1 MNLILVHAEDFIE
14 ERVCMLRGRRF
25 EHIRDVHRASQGAT
39 LRVGLVDGDIG
50 TGLVLKL
57 SESEVLLEVAFTD
70 KPPAALPVTLILGL
84 PRPRVLKRCLQ
95 TVAAMGVKQLI
106 FLNGYRVDKSY
117 WQTPIL
123 TEQGLAEHLHLGLEQ
138 AVDTVL
144 PKVLLRKRFKPFVED
159 ELPAMVE
166 GTRGLVAHP
175 YEADGLPPAEDLPT
189 TLAIGPEGGFIS
201 YEVEKLR
208 EAGLEPV
215 HMGSRILRVE
225 TAVPALLSRLFP
237 IA

>member
-1 MNLILVHAEDFIE
+1 MNLILVLPGDFREDG
-14 ERVCMLRGRRF
+14 VCSLGGRRF
-25 EHIRDVHRASQGAT
+25 EHIRDVHRASAGAT
-39 LRVGLVDGDIG
+39 LRVGLLNGDIG
-50 TGLVLKL
+50 TGVILDI
-57 SESEVLLEVAFTD
+57 SESEVTLQVALEH
-70 KPPAALPVTLILGL
+70 KPPAALPVNLILCL
-84 PRPRVLKRCLQ
+84 PRPRVLKRTLQ

-106 FLNGYRVDKSY
+106 FLNAYRVEKSY

-123 TEQGLAEHLHLGLEQ
+123 TEEGLAKHLHLGLEQ
-138 AVDTVL
+138 AVDTVE

-159 ELPAMVE
+159 ELPAITK

-175 YEADGLPPAEDLPT
+175 YEAGPLPGAEATPT
-189 TLAIGPEGGFIS
+189 TLAIGPEGGFLP
-201 YEVEKLR
+201 YEIEKLR

-215 HMGSRILRVE
+215 HMGQRILRVE